1 MINCFCIWTIGDE
14 WEVGVGL
21 GGGGGMGSRFKFI
34 VWSRNYAFVL
44 AIRTVNLKCCDCC
57 AEQKTSKDF
66 SSFFKTQNFGGC

>member
-1 MINCFCIWTIGDE
+1 MINCFCIWIIGDG

-21 GGGGGMGSRFKFI
+21 GGGGGMGSRLKFI

-57 AEQKTSKDF
+57 AEQKASKDF
-66 SSFFKTQNFGGC
+66 FSFLKTQNFGGC